1 MIALDTNA
9 LVRILVEDD
18 EDQVY
23 AVRQAITFAEKNS
36 IQILIL
42 SEVLL
47 ETVWVLESVYGSPR
61 EEIFQFLETLIYTP
75 TFSFSDYESIRK
87 AVHQYRKEGDFADL
101 LIVNQAIGQ
110 QAKKLFSFD
119 KRLHAK
125 FPDFVVE
132 IIAGPQN

>member
-9 LVRILVEDD
+9 LIRVLVEDD
-18 EDQVY
+18 EDQ
-23 AVRQAITFAEKNS
+23 ANTVRKTVTFAEKNS

-47 ETVWVLESVYGSPR
+47 ETVWVLESVYGSSR
-61 EEIFQFLETLIYTP
+61 DEIFQFLETLIYTP
-75 TFSFSDYESIRK
+75 TFTFSDYESIRK
-87 AVHQYRKEGDFADL
+87 AVHQYRKDGDFADL
-101 LIVNQAIGQ
+101 LIVNQAIEQ

-119 KRLHAK
+119 KRLQTK

-132 IIAGPQN
+132 KII

>member
-9 LVRILVEDD
+9 LVRVLVEDNK
-18 EDQVY
+18 DQ
-23 AVRQAITFAEKNS
+23 AHTVRKTITFAEKNS

-47 ETVWVLESVYGSPR
+47 ETVWVLESVYGSSR
-61 EEIFQFLETLIYTP
+61 DEIFQFLETLIYTP
-75 TFSFSDYESIRK
+75 TFTFSDYESIRK
-87 AVHQYRKEGDFADL
+87 AVHQYRKDGDFADL
-101 LIVNQAIGQ
+101 LIVNQAIEQ

-119 KRLHAK
+119 KTLQTK

-132 IIAGPQN
+132 KII